1 MVQDVEHDRDAAG
14 PRDREA
20 VRGRV
25 PAVVVLDR
33 EPPAEARVERSVR
46 LDEAYHRT
54 PAVAVDAADV
64 DLDHRILVEPEEV
77 EHLRMVHELRN
88 RPLDDRGVLRVQEVE
103 LVGMHRDAQAVPPG
117 ERPDHG
123 ELVGEGLPP
132 WRRADRM

>member
-1 MVQDVEHDRDAAG
+1 MKRTI
-14 PRDREA
+14 
-20 VRGRV
+20 
-25 PAVVVLDR
+25 
-33 EPPAEARVERSVR
+33 EP
-46 LDEAYHRT
+46 

-64 DLDHRILVEPEEV
+64 DLDLRVLVEPEQV
-77 EHLRMVHELRN
+77 EHLRVVHELRN

-123 ELVGEGLPP
+123 EPIGEGLPP